1 MATVTAQQL
10 EGQRPFVADPSEMK
24 DVRQEVPTSPVATP
38 THSRNGSSNGVVT
51 QGPIV
56 VLKVGSSSLSSPD
69 GQHANL
75 TTISR
80 LVEAVIKLRKEGY
93 RVILVTSGAVSIG
106 CTRISARERPSEL
119 VTKQAVAAIGQC
131 RLMRVYDD
139 LFSLV
144 GQPIAQVLLLRENL
158 RKRHHYVNALNT
170 FNELLRL
177 GVIPIVNENDTV
189 AIEELRFGDN
199 DTLSALVAGLVEAQW
214 LFLLTDVDALY
225 TADPNKDPSA
235 RPIHVVQRID
245 DLKVN
250 IGKPGSWGTGGMAT
264 KITAARYATVTGV
277 RTVITRADA
286 PENILRILKGERI
299 GTMFEPLKDPI
310 KGKKKWIAQG
320 LVPAGS
326 ITVDENTVR
335 SIQAKRSLFALGITG
350 VHGDFSSGSSVSI
363 KDGTG
368 QEIGRGL
375 VNFDSDE
382 VAKIAGQSSS
392 REYSETLGYSAPY
405 EVIHRDNLVVL
416 AVPPAAAAAPPATP
430 TPALSNGTNGCCVH
444 AVAAAAAAVT
454 NGTPA

>member
-1 MATVTAQQL
+1 MDNTHFSGQL
-10 EGQRPFVADPSEMK
+10 EAERNDMK
-24 DVRQEVPTSPVATP
+24 DKRQEPPSSPSASP
-38 THSRNGSSNGVVT
+38 THSRNGSLNDSSN

-56 VLKVGSSSLSSPD
+56 VLKVGSSSLSSSD
-69 GQHANL
+69 GKQPNL

-80 LVEAVIKLRKEGY
+80 LVEAVISLRKEGF

-106 CTRISARERPSEL
+106 CTRMSARERPSEL
-119 VTKQAVAAIGQC
+119 ITKQAVAAIGQC

-170 FNELLRL
+170 FNELLKM

-214 LFLLTDVDALY
+214 LFLLTDVDGLY

-235 RPIHVVQRID
+235 RPIHVVERID

-250 IGKPGSWGTGGMAT
+250 IGKAGSWGTGGMAT

-277 RTVITRADA
+277 RTVITRADT
-286 PENILRILKGERI
+286 PENIKRIIDGERI
-299 GTMFEPLKDPI
+299 GTTFEPLKDPI

-320 LVPAGS
+320 LVPAGV
-326 ITVDENTVR
+326 ITVDDATVR
-335 SIQAKRSLFALGITG
+335 TIQAKRSLFALGITG
-350 VHGDFSSGSSVSI
+350 VQGEFTSGTSVSVAD
-363 KDGTG
+363 KQGK
-368 QEIGRGL
+368 EIARGL
-375 VNFDSDE
+375 INFDAEE
-382 VAKIAGQSSS
+382 VEKIAGQASS
-392 REYSETLGYSAPY
+392 REHSETLGYSAPY

-416 AVPPAAAAAPPATP
+416 ATPPAPAP
-430 TPALSNGTNGCCVH
+430 LSGPPSVTGLNCCTH
-444 AVAAAAAAVT
+444 AAAAAAVSGLAGGAS
-454 NGTPA
+454 NGTHLA